1 MLAWDKAP
9 YRGTYRTEKKG
20 EERDEREER
29 GEPSGVLRRKRD
41 GHSVPIPSPPLRS

>member
-20 EERDEREER
+20 DDRGVREER

-41 GHSVPIPSPPLRS
+41 GHSVTIPSPPLRS